1 MPRWLATNAALPSDA
16 FRCRRPE
23 LCMVEVEVAYGAS
36 RGTLLLNMFGS
47 TIGKGPDPAVV
58 SITRRGD
65 PGRREAERLIEAAFQ
80 RKYGARL
87 TGHYPNLISV
97 ASADGEIIAS
107 VGFRGASEE
116 PLFLEAYLDTPIET
130 ALSAAAGRDVQRAE
144 IVEIGSLA
152 ATSHGASPFLFV
164 TLAALLQY
172 RGFTY
177 ATATATR
184 ALRRWIEALDFPL
197 VTLGVADPRR
207 LADRG
212 AAWGSYYAAQPR
224 IVAGDIAQCFE
235 RLAHFLP
242 PERNPDLASLL
253 AGDDH
258 FTPEGRA

>member
-1 MPRWLATNAALPSDA
+1 
-16 FRCRRPE
+16 
-23 LCMVEVEVAYGAS
+23 MVDVEVADGAS

-47 TIGKGPDPAVV
+47 TIGKGPDPAGV

-65 PGRREAERLIEAAFQ
+65 PGRREAELLIEAAYE
-80 RKYGARL
+80 RKYGACVAD
-87 TGHYPNLISV
+87 HYPNLISV
-97 ASADGEIIAS
+97 ASAGGEIIAS
-107 VGFRGASEE
+107 VGFRTASEE
-116 PLFLEAYLDTPIET
+116 PLFLEAYLDITIET
-130 ALSAAAGRDVQRAE
+130 ALSAAAGRDVERAE

-164 TLAALLQY
+164 TLAALLRY
-172 RGFTY
+172 RGFTF
-177 ATATATR
+177 AAATATR
-184 ALRRWIEALDFPL
+184 ALRRSIEALDFPL
-197 VTLGVADPRR
+197 MTLGSADPWR

-242 PERNPDLASLL
+242 PERSPDITGLL
-253 AGDDH
+253 AEGDR